1 MLSIVDVPEAL
12 EKQYEANKQL
22 GRSIATALEGKGEER
37 LLEAD
42 VDLLAYEDL
51 AHMYV
56 RGAAYFQ
63 FFHSDRLLRLYSEG
77 DFVPV
82 GPRFAGADARITCE
96 LAADVVFFSPGELMR
111 ELTDKPDLLAAW
123 MQYQESEQSVMY
135 GLCARYAQPMAQTGL
150 RLKRFE
156 PGEVIIREGEAP
168 EEVYCLIDG
177 LAEARSRDVKV
188 GEVRPTEFFG
198 EIGFLLNQRRIASVL
213 AVRPCTVQV
222 LDNREFV
229 ELIRHNPQAIVS
241 MASTLASRVV
251 ELNDRVVE
259 G

>member
-22 GRSIATALEGKGEER
+22 GRSIAQALTGKGEER
-37 LLEAD
+37 LLEAE
-42 VDLLAYEDL
+42 VDLLAHEEL
-51 AHMYV
+51 AHVYV

-77 DFVPV
+77 DFIPV
-82 GPRFAGADARITCE
+82 GPRFPGAEARIACE
-96 LAADVVFFSPGELMR
+96 LAADVVFFPPGELMR
-111 ELTDKPDLLAAW
+111 ELTDEPDLLAAW
-123 MQYQESEQSVMY
+123 MQYQESEQTIMY
-135 GLCARYAQPMAQTGL
+135 GLCARYTQPMAQTSL
-150 RLKRFE
+150 RLKRFA
-156 PGEVIIREGEAP
+156 PGEAIIGEGE
-168 EEVYCLIDG
+168 ESDEVYCLIDG
-177 LAEARSRDVKV
+177 LAEARFHDVKV
-188 GEVRPTEFFG
+188 GEVRPKEFFG
-198 EIGFLLNQRRIASVL
+198 EIGFLLNQRRVASVT
-213 AVRPCTVQV
+213 AANACTVQV

-241 MASTLASRVV
+241 MASTLAHRIV